1 MGVLTD
7 IPDNRIHTGKGW
19 LVINPAFDTVLEIQK
34 LYKEEGLTEYEKTG
48 QALYML
54 VKNRWNLR
62 LFGPAEKSRLLE
74 EVYRKFIAVKQRPKI
89 RQSPFPILDFEE
101 DGDYIY
107 ASFMQDYGID
117 LIEEQGRL
125 HWKRFI
131 ALFQGLSDETK
142 IRQVMHIRGMEI
154 PAPTK
159 YNQKEIQNIMELKSY
174 YALPV
179 SGGGGQEGLDRL
191 FKTLEGMAG

>member
-1 MGVLTD
+1 MGMITERFFTDVIWEGHRYPVNAAFNHVL
-7 IPDNRIHTGKGW
+7 
-19 LVINPAFDTVLEIQK
+19 LIQK
-34 LYKEEGLTEYEKTG
+34 LYRDERLSSQDKVE
-48 QALYML
+48 QALEILLKRPRQCRGM
-54 VKNRWNLR
+54 R
-62 LFGPAEKSRLLE
+62 AEKRIGLLE
-74 EVYRKFIAVKQRPKI
+74 QLFSEQISMPQKPPVKGSSQP
-89 RQSPFPILDFEE
+89 LVDFEL
-101 DGDYIY
+101 DGEYIY
-107 ASFMQDYGID
+107 ASFLKDYGID

>member
-1 MGVLTD
+1 MGMITERFFTDVIWEGHRYPVNAAFNHVL
-7 IPDNRIHTGKGW
+7 
-19 LVINPAFDTVLEIQK
+19 LIQK
-34 LYKEEGLTEYEKTG
+34 LYRDERLSSQDKVE
-48 QALYML
+48 QALEILLKRPRQCRRM
-54 VKNRWNLR
+54 R
-62 LFGPAEKSRLLE
+62 AEKRIGLLE
-74 EVYRKFIAVKQRPKI
+74 QIFSEQISMPPKPPVKGSSQP
-89 RQSPFPILDFEE
+89 LVDFEL
-101 DGDYIY
+101 DGEYIY
-107 ASFMQDYGID
+107 ASFLKDYGID

-174 YALPV
+174 YALPM
-179 SGGGGQEGLDRL
+179 SGGGGPEGLDRL